1 MSSQKLVKLIK
12 LNNLQYNA
20 LRDPAVYRRCAN
32 EPFRIQ
38 ALLAGKEGE
47 ARCLLSDQAG
57 KIIVEKRVA
66 LPGMFDHEIA
76 FSTPGVRVV
85 TLAIDGNGEKFAQD
99 LRLDVLEHAWVG

>member
-1 MSSQKLVKLIK
+1 MSTQKLVRQLK

-38 ALLAGKEGE
+38 ALLVGAGE
-47 ARCLLSDQAG
+47 ARCRLSDQSG
-57 KIIVEKRVA
+57 KVIAEQRVG
-66 LPGMFDHEIA
+66 LPGTFAHEIA
-76 FSTPGVRVV
+76 FPSAGVRIV
-85 TLAIDGNGEKFAQD
+85 TLAIEGNGEKFAQD

>member
-1 MSSQKLVKLIK
+1 MDTRKLVRQIK

-38 ALLAGKEGE
+38 ALLAGNGE
-47 ARCLLSDQAG
+47 AHCLLSDQAG
-57 KIIVEKRVA
+57 KAIVEKHVT
-66 LPGMFDHEIA
+66 LPGAFDHEIA
-76 FSTPGVRVV
+76 FSTPGVRIV
-85 TLAIDGNGEKFAQD
+85 TLAIEGNGEKFAQN

>member
-1 MSSQKLVKLIK
+1 MDTRKLVRQIK

-38 ALLAGKEGE
+38 ALLTGKGE

-66 LPGMFDHEIA
+66 LPGAFDHEIA
-76 FSTPGVRVV
+76 FSTPGVRIV
-85 TLAIDGNGEKFAQD
+85 TLAIEGNGEKFAQD